1 MLLSFSPK
9 HAAPYPCFLAV
20 RVEAKETDSKG
31 PVLTWVHTGQSAGS
45 VRSRQVGG
53 DAHIRFGEIQVR
65 WSAQALAFVRLNGNP
80 KDVLIPG
87 TWDYTTL
94 GSQKDFADVS

>member
-1 MLLSFSPK
+1 MLALF
-9 HAAPYPCFLAV
+9 
-20 RVEAKETDSKG
+20 G
-31 PVLTWVHTGQSAGS
+31 AGKWGVMPTS
-45 VRSRQVGG
+45 GL
-53 DAHIRFGEIQVR
+53 GEIQVR